1 MITFPNAKIN
11 IGLNI
16 LKKRQDNYHDLQS
29 IFVPIQ
35 LKDALE
41 VVENKD
47 NNKIEFINTGLKID
61 STDENNLVIKAY
73 NLLKNDF
80 ELPFVKIHLHKVIP
94 YGAGLGGGSSDAA
107 FMLLTLNNLFKL
119 QLTKE
124 DIKKYAKCLGAD
136 CAFFIE
142 NKPCFATEKGDNLEI
157 INFDLSNYQIVLI
170 KPDINLN
177 TTKMYSYITPNDKV
191 INLKTHIKQPIEEWK
206 NMFFN
211 DFEKV
216 IFERHKEVA
225 EVKQFLYNSGA
236 LYSAMS
242 GSGSSVF
249 GLFSKDFDCN
259 SIVYENSFI
268 WKSKLANSNL

>member
-1 MITFPNAKIN
+1 
-11 IGLNI
+11 
-16 LKKRQDNYHDLQS
+16 
-29 IFVPIQ
+29 
-35 LKDALE
+35 
-41 VVENKD
+41 
-47 NNKIEFINTGLKID
+47 
-61 STDENNLVIKAY
+61 
-73 NLLKNDF
+73 
-80 ELPFVKIHLHKVIP
+80 
-94 YGAGLGGGSSDAA
+94 
-107 FMLLTLNNLFKL
+107 
-119 QLTKE
+119 
-124 DIKKYAKCLGAD
+124 
-136 CAFFIE
+136 
-142 NKPCFATEKGDNLEI
+142 
-157 INFDLSNYQIVLI
+157 
-170 KPDINLN
+170 
-177 TTKMYSYITPNDKV
+177 MYSYITPNDKV